1 MKILSENPNAM
12 KSNQRQA
19 KFYFSAY
26 PLKALNLPGDE
37 QKAYFH
43 VYKKQDKIIK
53 RSVSSKV
60 LPMIDA
66 YKESLSED
74 SIEVKNAQ
82 PDHIEDRESEWF
94 ASYE

>member
-1 MKILSENPNAM
+1 M

-26 PLKALNLPGDE
+26 PLKALNLPAEE
-37 QKAYFH
+37 QKAYLH

-66 YKESLSED
+66 YKEPSSEN
-74 SIEVKNAQ
+74 SIEVKNIQ
-82 PDHIEDRESEWF
+82 PDHIEERENDWF

>member
-26 PLKALNLPGDE
+26 PLKALNLPAEE
-37 QKAYFH
+37 QKAYLH
-43 VYKKQDKIIK
+43 VYKNQDKIIK
-53 RSVSSKV
+53 RSVSSKI
-60 LPMIDA
+60 LPMIAA
-66 YKESLSED
+66 YKESLSEI
-74 SIEVKNAQ
+74 STEAKNIQ
-82 PDHIEDRESEWF
+82 PDHIEERESDWF